1 MLGHDHSHSASHSHG
16 PANYNRAFAI
26 GVGLNLAY
34 VILEASFGVRSR
46 SLALLADAGHNLSDV
61 LSLLLAWAASH
72 LAQVRPT
79 RERTYGWGR
88 STIIAALLN
97 AGLLLLAIGAIG
109 WEAIHRFNSP
119 EAVPGS
125 TMMAVAGFGVLINAG
140 TAVLFMKGR
149 ERDLN
154 IRGAFLHMA
163 ADAGV
168 SAAVVLGGFI
178 ISRTN
183 LFWIDPAL
191 SLLVVAVI
199 AIGTWGLLRDSL
211 NLSLDAV
218 PPGIDISAV
227 ESYLTSLPGIS
238 AVHDLHVWG
247 MSTTKSALTAH
258 LVKPDCKLDDSLLAS
273 VQAELHAKF
282 GIEHMTIQ
290 LEAGDEDCTCVQE
303 PSHVV

>member
-1 MLGHDHSHSASHSHG
+1 MLGHDHSHSAGHSHG

-26 GVGLNLAY
+26 GIRLNLAY
-34 VILEASFGVRSR
+34 VVLEARFGLTSR
-46 SLALLADAGHNLSDV
+46 PLALLADAGHNLSDV

-72 LAQVRPT
+72 LSQLSPSKK
-79 RERTYGWGR
+79 RTYGWGR
-88 STIIAALLN
+88 STIIAAVLN
-97 AGLLLLAIGAIG
+97 AGLLLLAIGGIG

-119 EAVPGS
+119 EAVPGL

-140 TAVLFMKGR
+140 TALLFMKGR
-149 ERDLN
+149 ESDLN

-183 LFWIDPAL
+183 LFWIDPVL
-191 SLLVVAVI
+191 SLLVVVVI
-199 AIGTWGLLRDSL
+199 ALGTWGLLRDSL

-218 PPGIDISAV
+218 PPGIDIAAV
-227 ESYLTSLPGIS
+227 EKYLTSLPGIS
-238 AVHDLHVWG
+238 RIHDLHVWG
-247 MSTTKSALTAH
+247 MSTTQSALTAH

-273 VQAELHAKF
+273 IQAELHERF

-290 LEAGDEDCTCVQE
+290 LEAGAEDCTCVQE
-303 PSHVV
+303 PPHVV